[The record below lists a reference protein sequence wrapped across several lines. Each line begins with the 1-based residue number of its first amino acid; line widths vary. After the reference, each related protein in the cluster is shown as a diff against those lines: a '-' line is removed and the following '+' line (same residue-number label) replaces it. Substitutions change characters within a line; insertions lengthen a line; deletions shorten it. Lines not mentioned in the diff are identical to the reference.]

1 MIDSTSDFRTSANKI
16 DQGVRLVESIE
27 HQSVSR
33 LDLER
38 GQEGMP
44 EDLAPIVRNNRPNR
58 ICSLFGAYDS
68 PASWAPP
75 QHAVLPRDLVASQ
88 AVGTVRGG

>member
-27 HQSVSR
+27 HLSVSR

-44 EDLAPIVRNNRPNR
+44 DHLAPIVRNNRPYR
-58 ICSLFGAYDS
+58 VCSLFGAYDS

-75 QHAVLPRDLVASQ
+75 QHAVHPRDLVASQ